1 MTNSKASPSA
11 LTRGVRIA
19 GWAVLG
25 LLFLAPFVAMQS
37 GADVHWTAND
47 FGVFG
52 GLLLLIGLGCE
63 VALRRLASWATRFAW
78 AVTLVTAAL
87 LVLVNGAV
95 GLMGSEQA
103 DANHLFG
110 LVLAVVAVGIGVA
123 RADTGRMASVMVAA
137 AITQIAVVA
146 VISLGDL
153 VPLAERTHQ
162 DALFSGPGF
171 ATLWLIAAFLFRKA
185 SR

>member
-1 MTNSKASPSA
+1 MAKSTAKPSA
-11 LTRGVRIA
+11 LTRGVRIG
-19 GWAVLG
+19 GWAILG
-25 LLFLAPFVAMQS
+25 LLFLAPLVAMQG

-63 VALRRLASWATRFAW
+63 VSLRRLASWTARLAW
-78 AVTLVTAAL
+78 AVTLVTAAF

-95 GLMGSEQA
+95 GLIGSEQA

-110 LVLAVVAVGIGVA
+110 IVLAVVAVGIGVT
-123 RADTGRMASVMVAA
+123 RADTGRMASVLGAA
-137 AITQIAVVA
+137 AMTQLAVVG
-146 VISLGDL
+146 VILLGDL
-153 VPLAERTHQ
+153 VPLAERTSR

-171 ATLWLIAAFLFRKA
+171 AALWLVAAFLFRKA
-185 SR
+185 AR